1 MESRIQIQC
10 SCCTQ
15 LCCWKISSRVTID
28 RSCATIDWWRS
39 MKLNPALLR
48 CRRSCTNQPIDS
60 AALSVVS
67 ANPFLPPSNGRL
79 PTIARTS
86 DHRWYSTVYWDFT
99 QSLLC
104 PTSTILTPPADHN
117 YNLRDRPHKRQLPDR
132 TSHLTNCNFT
142 VQMLFCGSYWLYWLY
157 GLHLLSCFL
166 SVSLYYCGLTIV
178 LLKKS
183 WFWSTAHRPRA
194 QGKSVNR
201 ANTAFYLWQFWLR
214 ELFSGTN
221 RETLKSQVTISAWWR
236 SSSGVE
242 LSIKRSWVRYDPRPR
257 SSQGT

>member
-1 MESRIQIQC
+1 MAPQIFTRPTSSVNC
-10 SCCTQ
+10 
-15 LCCWKISSRVTID
+15 ISSRTWG
-28 RSCATIDWWRS
+28 A
-39 MKLNPALLR
+39 
-48 CRRSCTNQPIDS
+48 
-60 AALSVVS
+60 
-67 ANPFLPPSNGRL
+67 GR
-79 PTIARTS
+79 P
-86 DHRWYSTVYWDFT
+86 HVG
-99 QSLLC
+99 LC
-104 PTSTILTPPADHN
+104 PIFLVVIL
-117 YNLRDRPHKRQLPDR
+117 L
-132 TSHLTNCNFT
+132 FII
-142 VQMLFCGSYWLYWLY
+142 LFCGSYWLYWLY

-242 LSIKRSWVRYDPRPR
+242 LSIKRSWVRFDPRPR